1 MNIVSL
7 IISIISVIVVITT
20 FVLNVKDRGKKEG
33 EENNQGLLKYQV
45 EELKTELR
53 DIASDVKDV
62 KKMLYSSKETTREM
76 IKDAIDEHVKLYHT
90 KEQ

>member
-76 IKDAIDEHVKLYHT
+76 IKDAIDEHVKLFHT
-90 KEQ
+90 KE

>member
-1 MNIVSL
+1 MTAI
-7 IISIISVIVVITT
+7 IISVISVLIVIVN
-20 FVLNVKDRGKKEG
+20 FVLSILDRGKQVEKE
-33 EENNQGLLKYQV
+33 QSKDLLKYQV
-45 EELKTELR
+45 EELKNDLK

-76 IKDAIDEHVKLYHT
+76 IKDAIDEHVKLYHV

>member
-1 MNIVSL
+1 MIIVSL
-7 IISIISVIVVITT
+7 IISIISVLVVITN

>member
-33 EENNQGLLKYQV
+33 EENNQGLLKFQV
-45 EELKTELR
+45 EELKNDLKE
-53 DIASDVKDV
+53 IANDVKDV
-62 KKMLYSSKETTREM
+62 KKMLYSSKETTRDM
-76 IKDAIDEHVKLYHT
+76 IKDAIEEHVKFYHT
-90 KEQ
+90 KEK

>member
-1 MNIVSL
+1 MLAIILS
-7 IISIISVIVVITT
+7 IISILVVITN
-20 FVLNVKDRGKKEG
+20 FILSILDRGKQVEKETSKD
-33 EENNQGLLKYQV
+33 LLKYQV
-45 EELKTELR
+45 EELKNDLK

-76 IKDAIDEHVKLYHT
+76 IKDAIEEHVKLYHV